1 MNVILKKPG
10 RRIWTALIM
19 LLLRAQAAAGADASA
34 TVSGVNIHWLD
45 VTLIVIFMALIL
57 WFGSRFYKWVGS
69 AEDFTLAGRN
79 LPPFI
84 LAATMA
90 ATNINLYGIISQT
103 GTVYRHG
110 ISIIWQGWTGCMALA
125 LAGLF
130 ILPIFRRLRIATV
143 PEFLERRYS
152 RTTRGLVG
160 FFSVIRL
167 AFWLGVVLSTAVR
180 ASEMISG
187 PGVTEVLN
195 NYGYSLGLKPGWVI
209 DGSYIFWVVLYSVL
223 VIIYTYLGGMWSVA
237 ILDALCFVFIILGA
251 LIVMP
256 LAMRAAGD
264 FPGMVETLSQISP
277 QHLDL
282 MPATGAYSWS
292 FVLAIFFLGIQWA
305 STDPGL
311 VQKSF
316 SSKDTRSLARGLVLA
331 GLVTVPYILLTFMPA
346 LASRVIFPELAHQD
360 YAYPALMVNLLPMGL
375 MGMVC
380 VGLLASQFSTIDAN
394 LTSAATIFTND
405 IYRNLIRRKVSGRE
419 VLWIIRMVTLIIGVL
434 MIFFSFLIPFFE
446 NAVEAYLTVISFMD
460 MPLFVIA
467 VLMGLLWRRAS
478 SKGAF
483 CGYLGGILIGAA
495 VLFPFKYAQAFGL
508 DPGSWF
514 ARNHMLAGTLASAL
528 GALVVCVIVSLLTK
542 APDPEKVRTVWS
554 MRKASEEESESGKIY
569 NLWPVSLPG
578 RLWLGLMF
586 AGCALFL
593 AGVFAGSTGAAAAG
607 WIAVAGMAIFF
618 LGALARLQY
627 E

>member
-1 MNVILKKPG
+1 MGAILRHRG
-10 RRIWTALIM
+10 RRERTIAAM
-19 LLLRAQAAAGADASA
+19 LLFWAQAAAGSDAPA
-34 TVSGVNIHWLD
+34 TVSGVSIHWLD
-45 VTLIVIFMALIL
+45 VALIGIFMVLIL

-103 GTVYRHG
+103 GTVYKHG
-110 ISIIWQGWTGCMALA
+110 ISIIWQDWTGCMALA

-130 ILPIFRRLRIATV
+130 ILPIFRRMRIATV

-160 FFSVIRL
+160 FFGVFRL
-167 AFWLGVVLSTAVR
+167 AFWLGVVLNTAVR

-187 PGVTEVLN
+187 PALTEALN
-195 NYGYSLGLKPGWVI
+195 NLGFSLGMKQGWVI
-209 DGSYIFWVVLYSVL
+209 GGSYVFWVALYSVL
-223 VIIYTYLGGMWSVA
+223 VVVYTFLGGMWSVA
-237 ILDALCFVFIILGA
+237 ILDAFCFVFIIFGA

-256 LAMRAAGD
+256 LAMHAAGD
-264 FPGMVETLSQISP
+264 FPGMVETLSRISP

-282 MPATGAYSWS
+282 MPATGTYSWS

-331 GLVTVPYILLTFMPA
+331 GLITVPYILLTFLPA

-360 YAYPALMVNLLPMGL
+360 YAYPALMVNLLPLGL

-405 IYRNLIRRKVSGRE
+405 IYRNLFRRRASGRE
-419 VLWIIRMVTLIIGVL
+419 TLWVIRAVTLVIGVL

-478 SKGAF
+478 SKGAVW
-483 CGYLGGILIGAA
+483 GYVGGILIGAA
-495 VLFPFKYAQAFGL
+495 VIFPFKYAQAFAL
-508 DPGSWF
+508 DPGSWL
-514 ARNHMLAGTLASAL
+514 AGNYMLAGTVASAL

-554 MRKASEEESESGKIY
+554 MRKVSEEETESGKIY

-578 RLWLGLMF
+578 RLWLALMF

-593 AGVFAGSTGAAAAG
+593 AGVFAGSAGAAAAG
-607 WIAVAGMAIFF
+607 WIAVAGMAVFF
-618 LGALARLQY
+618 LGAMARLQY

>member
-1 MNVILKKPG
+1 MNRILNSTG
-10 RRIWTALIM
+10 MRVWTVALT
-19 LLLRAQAAAGADASA
+19 LLFRATAAAAADGSA
-34 TVSGVNIHWLD
+34 RVSGVNIHWLD
-45 VTLIVIFMALIL
+45 LVLIVGFMVLIL
-57 WFGSRFYKWVGS
+57 WFGSRFYTWVGS

-130 ILPIFRRLRIATV
+130 ILPVFRRLRIATV

-160 FFSVIRL
+160 FFGVIRL
-167 AFWLGVVLSTAVR
+167 AFWLGVVLNTAVR

-187 PGVTEVLN
+187 PAVTAALN
-195 NYGYSLGLKPGWVI
+195 SYGYSLGLEQDWMIG
-209 DGSYIFWVVLYSVL
+209 GSYIFWVALFSVL
-223 VIIYTYLGGMWSVA
+223 VVIYTYLGGMWSVA
-237 ILDALCFVFIILGA
+237 ILDALCFVFIIIGA
-251 LIVMP
+251 LIIMP

-264 FPGMVETLSQISP
+264 FPGMVETLSQVSP

-282 MPATGAYSWS
+282 MPASGAYSWS

-316 SSKDTRSLARGLVLA
+316 SSRDTRSLAKGLVLA
-331 GLVTVPYILLTFMPA
+331 GLVTVPYILLTFLPA
-346 LASRVIFPELAHQD
+346 LASRVIYPELAHQD
-360 YAYPALMVNLLPMGL
+360 YAYPALMVNLLPLGL

-405 IYRNLIRRKVSGRE
+405 IYRNLIKRRASSRE
-419 VLWIIRMVTLIIGVL
+419 LLWVIRLVTLAIGVL

-483 CGYLGGILIGAA
+483 WGYLGGILIGAA
-495 VLFPFKYAQAFGL
+495 VIFPFKYAQAFGL
-508 DPGSWF
+508 DPGSF
-514 ARNHMLAGTLASAL
+514 LARNHMLAGTVASAL
-528 GALVVCVIVSLLTK
+528 GALVVCVVISLLTQ

-554 MRKASEEESESGKIY
+554 MRQASEEESRSGLIY

-593 AGVFAGSTGAAAAG
+593 AGVFMGSAAAASAG
-607 WIAVAGMAIFF
+607 WVAVAGMVIFF